1 MSCLAAGISFIAIY
15 FCLGLDY
22 VVKFYEETNLMKYT
36 IFYRDLTSE
45 YRAEKSGF
53 SFWAFLFGWIWLA
66 INGLWIRALW
76 CLTLYTLSSL
86 YPLIMLI
93 KKSFSDPISLDNFDM
108 ILDFTMKNVSMIS
121 ANDYIISFILI
132 TISMIYVGSLGRYWI
147 NQKLEK
153 NEFTEIGKQ
162 NGVSKEDAIIIAEKK
177 LINHFSK
184 YSNKIHD
191 DWDVKKKLRKT
202 KSNPLQN
209 DFFTPNLIVMSL
221 CLVVFLIVFLL

>member
-1 MSCLAAGISFIAIY
+1 
-15 FCLGLDY
+15 
-22 VVKFYEETNLMKYT
+22 MKYT
-36 IFYRDLTSE
+36 IYYRDLTDE

-53 SFWAFLFGWIWLA
+53 SFWAFLLGWIWLA
-66 INGLWIRALW
+66 TNGLWIRALW
-76 CLTLYTLSSL
+76 CLILYTLSSL
-86 YPLIMLI
+86 YPLFMLI
-93 KKSFSDPISLDNFDM
+93 KKSFSEPISWENSEM

-121 ANDYIISFILI
+121 ANDYIMSLVLI
-132 TISMIYVGSLGRYWI
+132 TLSMIYVGSLGRHWI

-191 DWDVKKKLRKT
+191 DWDMKKRIRKT

-209 DFFTPNLIVMSL
+209 DTFTPNLIVMSL
-221 CLVVFLIVFLL
+221 CLVAFLIVFF